1 MDKPTRKARGDSF
14 VYLPDDKDQPDM
26 SAALQSLMRDVTPSR
41 ARAPLFGGLVAF
53 IAIGAAGAAAFVVL
67 STAVIWLDTGLANWL
82 TNAACYAALIV
93 PVYALHRRYSFE
105 SDAPHSQALPRY
117 MAVQGMALLLA
128 ALFSFVVHATLAM
141 PTVFASILVIALTSG
156 VNFMVL
162 RSWAFARAQ
171 WGVAVPA

>member
-1 MDKPTRKARGDSF
+1 
-14 VYLPDDKDQPDM
+14 M
-26 SAALQSLMRDVTPSR
+26 SAALQSLMRDVPPSR
-41 ARAPLFGGLVAF
+41 ARAPLFSGLVAF

-67 STAVIWLDTGLANWL
+67 STALIWLDTGIEDWVV
-82 TNAACYAALIV
+82 NAAAYAALIV
-93 PVYALHRRYSFE
+93 PVYALHRRDSFD

-128 ALFSFVVHATLAM
+128 ALFSFVVHGVLAVPTL
-141 PTVFASILVIALTSG
+141 FASILVIGLTSG

-171 WGVAVPA
+171 WGATVPA

>member
-1 MDKPTRKARGDSF
+1 
-14 VYLPDDKDQPDM
+14 M
-26 SAALQSLMRDVTPSR
+26 SAALQSLMCDVPPSR
-41 ARAPLFGGLVAF
+41 ARAPLFGGLIAF
-53 IAIGAAGAAAFVVL
+53 ITIGAGGAAAFVML
-67 STAVIWLDTGLANWL
+67 STVMIWFHTGLADWVVN
-82 TNAACYAALIV
+82 TACYASLIL
-93 PVYALHRRYSFE
+93 PVYALHRRYSFD

-128 ALFSFVVHATLAM
+128 ALFSYVVHGLLAV

-171 WGVAVPA
+171 WGIAVPA